1 MYYYLIFGLK
11 VVSDIAI
18 EGAYDISE
26 FENADVTVKQETFD
40 KEYMEISDLERTN
53 DKIGVVRHYE
63 ENWACVRFK
72 EHGVF
77 MIENGNTIK
86 YQLYPW
92 YDKHF
97 LSQIF
102 LCICMTVLLVQ
113 RNMILLHGSAI
124 LYKGKTLVI
133 SGDSGVGKSSLA
145 NEIMGRGYRQMS
157 DDIVAIGQD
166 KETMVIYPSFPVR
179 KLCADFVEQH
189 GMDKGSLIPMNDAE
203 REKYG
208 LILKEEYYGQQAQ
221 LGSMVIIRT
230 GDVDEPVLNEIT
242 GSDKI
247 KCIIQNLF
255 RTDMYEQISFKPQD
269 MLKAVKIASEMS
281 IYVLIRPEN
290 KMTVIEQADLIERTI

>member
-18 EGAYDISE
+18 EGAYNTLK
-26 FENADVTVKQETFD
+26 FEHADVTVRQEKFD
-40 KEYMEISDLERTN
+40 KKYMEISDLERTN
-53 DKIGVVRHYE
+53 DKIGAIRHYE

-77 MIENGNTIK
+77 MIENGDMIK
-86 YQLYPW
+86 YQMYPW

-97 LSQIF
+97 VSQIF
-102 LCICMTVLLVQ
+102 LCTCMTVLLIQ

-124 LYKGKTLVI
+124 LYKDKTLVI
-133 SGDSGVGKSSLA
+133 SGDSGAGKSSLA
-145 NEIMGRGYRQMS
+145 NEIMRRGYRQMS

-166 KETMVIYPSFPVR
+166 KGTLVAYPSFPIR

-189 GMDKGSLIPMNDAE
+189 SMDKSSLIPMNDTE

-208 LILKEEYYGQQAQ
+208 LILKEEYYGQHAP
-221 LGSMVIIRT
+221 LGFMIIIHV
-230 GDVDEPVLNEIT
+230 GDVDNPVLKEIT
-242 GSDKI
+242 GSEKL
-247 KCIIQNLF
+247 KCITQNFF
-255 RTDMYEQISFKPQD
+255 RMDMYEQIPFKPQD
-269 MLKAVKIASEMS
+269 MLKAVKIAGEMS
-281 IYVLIRPEN
+281 IYVLTRPKN

>member
-11 VVSDIAI
+11 VISDVII
-18 EGAYDISE
+18 EGAYEVLE
-26 FENADVTVKQETFD
+26 FDDEDVIIRQETFD
-40 KEYMEISDLERTN
+40 KEYTQISDLEHTN
-53 DKIGVVRHYE
+53 SEVGALKHYE

-77 MIENGNTIK
+77 MIEKGNMIK

-92 YDKHF
+92 HDKHF
-97 LSQIF
+97 VSQIF
-102 LCICMTVLLVQ
+102 LCTCMTVLLIQ

-124 LYKGKTLVI
+124 LYKDKTLVI
-133 SGDSGVGKSSLA
+133 SGDSGAGKSSLA

-166 KETMVIYPSFPVR
+166 KGTLVAYPSFPIR

-189 GMDKGSLIPMNDAE
+189 GMDKSSLIPMNDAE

-208 LILKEEYYGQQAQ
+208 LILKEEYYGQQAP
-221 LGSMVIIRT
+221 LGSMIIIRV
-230 GDVDEPVLNEIT
+230 GDVDKPVLKEIT
-242 GSDKI
+242 GSEKL
-247 KCIIQNLF
+247 KCITQNFF
-255 RTDMYEQISFKPQD
+255 RMDMYEQIPFKPQD
-269 MLKAVKIASEMS
+269 MLKAVKIAGEMS
-281 IYVLIRPEN
+281 IYVLTRPEN